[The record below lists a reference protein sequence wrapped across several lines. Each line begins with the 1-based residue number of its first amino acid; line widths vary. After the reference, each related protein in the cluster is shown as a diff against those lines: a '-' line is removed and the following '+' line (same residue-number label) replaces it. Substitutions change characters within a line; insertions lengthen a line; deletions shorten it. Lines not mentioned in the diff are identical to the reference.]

1 MLIPALRGILISAII
16 ILVGVPPTLKVAVY
30 PLAGTHG
37 LSTARADRAALML
50 ISVSL
55 LAIVVAVSGL
65 TYLKTSEAI
74 PLSMAAIRRFLGTD
88 RGFAWLTETAI
99 VPIVGGVTVLRF
111 PRHPRISRREW
122 LTAVTLGGLFI
133 LAIVSWQGHST
144 AIESE
149 IIAIAVKFV
158 HMTGAALWTGG
169 LVVLAVIAP
178 RVLTEAREETTE
190 ASGGETSSETVAA
203 TPVAIGMIRR
213 FSIVAVAGVTLAAAS
228 GFAITAW
235 HVKSVASLTST
246 FYGLGLITKVALVLV
261 AAGLGGFTRA
271 IVVRRLTRDSEN
283 EQGSIA
289 RMIWCL
295 PLLQSH
301 DPTKNGVVSVFVR
314 AVRLE
319 LIVLISVIFLS
330 VFLTA
335 SLSPPV
341 DPSDQSME
349 SEAPIGVGDGTIDV
363 WLTHHGGSFT
373 FLIELTALGVAL
385 AGILAVSYELLQS
398 RSQETT

>member
-1 MLIPALRGILISAII
+1 MLRGILLSAII
-16 ILVGVPPTLKVAVY
+16 ILVGVPPTLKAAVY
-30 PLAGTHG
+30 PLAGTHK

-50 ISVSL
+50 ISISL
-55 LAIVVAVSGL
+55 FAIVVAVSGL
-65 TYLKTSEAI
+65 TYLKAPEALS
-74 PLSMAAIRRFLGTD
+74 LSMSAIGTFLGTD
-88 RGFAWLTETAI
+88 QGLAWLTEIAI
-99 VPIVGGVTVLRF
+99 VPIVGGVTILRF
-111 PRHPRISRREW
+111 PRHSRTSQREW

-149 IIAIAVKFV
+149 IIAIVVKFV

-169 LVVLAVIAP
+169 LVVLAIIAP
-178 RVLTEAREETTE
+178 RVLEEVSEEATE
-190 ASGGETSSETVAA
+190 ASGDGTPNEIVAA

-213 FSIVAVAGVTLAAAS
+213 FSIVAVAGVTLATAS
-228 GFAITAW
+228 GFVITAW
-235 HVKSVASLTST
+235 HVRSAGSLTST
-246 FYGLGLITKVALVLV
+246 LYGLGLLAKVALVLV

-271 IVVRRLTRDSEN
+271 IVVRRLSHDEESE
-283 EQGSIA
+283 QSTVA

-301 DPTKNGVVSVFVR
+301 DPAENGVVPVFVR

-319 LIVLISVIFLS
+319 LIVLVSVIFLS

-341 DPSDQSME
+341 DSNDQTVE
-349 SEAPIGVGDGTIDV
+349 IEAPMQIGEGTIGT
-363 WLTHHGGSFT
+363 WLIHHGGSFT
-373 FLIELTALGVAL
+373 FFIELTALGIAL
-385 AGILAVSYELLQS
+385 AGILAVSYELL
-398 RSQETT
+398 RSHSSELI